1 MKQETEQEGKEYE
14 QEGRKKGRQE
24 RMQESKLKMWTV
36 QEVEARREA
45 EPDLLL
51 LDVRTEGEW
60 NAYHIPGA
68 TLLPMQV
75 ITSRLEELDPHRE
88 TIVLCEHGVR
98 SLRVARFLAEQAGFE
113 NVGNMLGG
121 MSEWAGPIERG

>member
-1 MKQETEQEGKEYE
+1 MQGYE
-14 QEGRKKGRQE
+14 QEGRKKGSQE
-24 RMQESKLKMWTV
+24 GEEMVQEIKLKMWTV

-45 EPDLLL
+45 EPGLLL

-68 TLLPMQV
+68 TLLPMQAM
-75 ITSRLEELDPHRE
+75 TSRLEELDPHRE
-88 TIVLCEHGVR
+88 TIVLCEHGMR
-98 SLRVARFLAEQAGFE
+98 SMRVARFLVEQAGFE

-121 MSEWAGPIERG
+121 MSAWEGPVEGG

>member
-1 MKQETEQEGKEYE
+1 MLGEKMTQET
-14 QEGRKKGRQE
+14 
-24 RMQESKLKMWTV
+24 KLRMWTP
-36 QEVEARREA
+36 QEVQARREA

-75 ITSRLEELDPHRE
+75 ITSRLEELDPQRE
-88 TIVLCEHGVR
+88 TIVMCEHGVR
-98 SLRVARFLAEQAGFE
+98 SMRVARFLVEQAGFE

-121 MSEWAGPIERG
+121 MSEWEGPVERG

>member
-1 MKQETEQEGKEYE
+1 MT
-14 QEGRKKGRQE
+14 
-24 RMQESKLKMWTV
+24 QESKLKMWSP
-36 QEVEARREA
+36 QEVQARRET
-45 EPDLLL
+45 EPNLLL

-60 NAYHIPGA
+60 NQYHIPGA

-75 ITSRLEELDPHRE
+75 ITARLNELDPQRE

-98 SLRVARFLAEQAGFE
+98 SQRVAQFLVEQAGFE

-121 MSEWAGPIERG
+121 MSAWEGPVEGG

>member
-1 MKQETEQEGKEYE
+1 MT
-14 QEGRKKGRQE
+14 
-24 RMQESKLKMWTV
+24 QESPLKMWTP
-36 QEVEARREA
+36 QEVQARWQA

-51 LDVRTEGEW
+51 LDVRTEPEW

-75 ITSRLEELDPHRE
+75 ITTRLNELDPHRE

-98 SLRVARFLAEQAGFE
+98 SMRVARFLVEQARFE

-121 MSEWAGPIERG
+121 MSEWEGPVEQG

>member
-1 MKQETEQEGKEYE
+1 MTQDSG
-14 QEGRKKGRQE
+14 
-24 RMQESKLKMWTV
+24 LKMWTPL
-36 QEVEARREA
+36 EVEARRET

-51 LDVRTEGEW
+51 LDVRTEPEW

-68 TLLPMQV
+68 TLLPMQA
-75 ITSRLEELDPHRE
+75 ITTRLNELDPQRE

-98 SLRVARFLAEQAGFE
+98 SERVARFLVDQAGFD

-121 MSEWAGPIERG
+121 MSEWKGPVERG

>member
-1 MKQETEQEGKEYE
+1 MTQET
-14 QEGRKKGRQE
+14 
-24 RMQESKLKMWTV
+24 KLKMWTP
-36 QEVEARREA
+36 QEVQARREA
-45 EPDLLL
+45 EPELLL

-75 ITSRLEELDPHRE
+75 ITSRVGELDPQRE
-88 TIVLCEHGVR
+88 TIVLCEHGMR
-98 SLRVARFLAEQAGFE
+98 SMRVARFLVEQAGFE

-121 MSEWAGPIERG
+121 MSEWEGPVERG